1 MFDPSKVEFDKS
13 NGEPRC
19 ACVLL
24 LDTSSSMTGKPIDA
38 LNEGLRI
45 FEKELKND
53 ELASKRVEIA
63 VVSFNSSVTIA
74 SDFTEAGNFT
84 APLLSADGLTAMGAG
99 INKAL
104 DMLEARKTL
113 YKQNGVTF
121 YRPWLFMITDGYPT
135 DVIESA
141 ISRSQSM
148 ETQKKVSFYAVG
160 VEEADMRLLA
170 QLTPRT
176 PLKLKGLAFRD
187 MFLWLSGSMS
197 AVSASNPTDETML
210 QSPLGWG
217 TTASV

>member
-38 LNEGLRI
+38 LNEGVRI

-104 DMLEARKTL
+104 EMLEAKKTL
-113 YKQNGVTF
+113 YKQK
-121 YRPWLFMITDGYPT
+121 WL
-135 DVIESA
+135 
-141 ISRSQSM
+141 
-148 ETQKKVSFYAVG
+148 
-160 VEEADMRLLA
+160 LL
-170 QLTPRT
+170 
-176 PLKLKGLAFRD
+176 
-187 MFLWLSGSMS
+187 
-197 AVSASNPTDETML
+197 
-210 QSPLGWG
+210 SPLVI
-217 TTASV
+217 S